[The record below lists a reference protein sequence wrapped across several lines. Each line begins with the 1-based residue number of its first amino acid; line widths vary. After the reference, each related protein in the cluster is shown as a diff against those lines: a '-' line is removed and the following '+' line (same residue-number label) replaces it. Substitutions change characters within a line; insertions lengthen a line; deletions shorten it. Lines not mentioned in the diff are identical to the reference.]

1 MKKAKYKKL
10 LSILL
15 AAAMVLVMM
24 PSVAFA
30 EADDSVPSETVV
42 SGSCGNTENDS
53 VTWALTQN
61 NNDDSNPT
69 YTLIISGTGEMT
81 ANFDDVKVGDGDT
94 ETSVMAA
101 YGNAVNKIVIKEG
114 VTYLAANLTR
124 NTKNVEIEIPASVT
138 AMNISADKET
148 PGSLSAFGN
157 NYYDYDSNKAEADVR
172 GIAKITVADGNQFFE
187 MKDGVLFSK
196 DGKILYRYTNEA
208 DANYTV
214 PDGVEII
221 AAKAFARSE
230 TLTGVTLNHGLIAIG
245 RDCFDKSD
253 NLSGTMT
260 IPETVKALGSSSFTQ
275 LPKLEEVVFK
285 ATDLSDYHVLRGNNS
300 APETGIKKITLAD
313 GTTSIPGGIFTK
325 LTKLETVIVPVS
337 LEEIGAGAFSGCSA
351 LKSISLTADT
361 KLTAIPASAFSG
373 TSLESIVIPDSV
385 TEIGNSAFENC
396 TALKT
401 ISISKNSELK
411 TIGKNAICNTAITS
425 FYMPSGVT
433 FWGQY
438 AFGGDRKLTAVDL
451 TDVAGSVSSGESAF
465 YDTKHGDT
473 SEAYQT
479 RIYYFSDIKDVDV
492 DSSLKTALGSKSTL
506 SIYAVTNGGTF
517 NTVPIGNTALAEPA
531 KCDYIFDGWYSD
543 EACTA
548 DNKVTESTTLSTKTT
563 YYAKWTACEHINT
576 SYTADGAVLRKI
588 CADCGH
594 VFSTATLA
602 APEDLIYDGSVKEAA
617 VTISD
622 GWEGADP
629 VIAYSKGSETLDGA
643 PTDAGTY
650 TAKITAEGAV
660 ASLTFTVRKAA
671 PAVSISA
678 DKASVSGSNTVH
690 LTVDQSGLPA
700 DAQVSVT
707 CDNGITVAAGE
718 NGTYKADLPNKTQTY
733 TFTVSYG
740 GNKNYEPASATCV
753 VSVTYKSA
761 GSATTPTAP
770 TVQKPVIEP
779 NADVTTSL
787 STDGTALTIKANDGY
802 EITDVTVN
810 GVSKGAVTTLTGLK
824 TGDKVIIT
832 TKKIETPDDNAALI
846 EAVKNT
852 KLIARSAMSKA
863 QGKKAVK
870 VYWYAADR
878 SDLDFDGYEVFRS
891 LKRYSGFG
899 TTPIFKTANE
909 KYYNTAIKKGNKY
922 YYKVRAYKVI
932 DGEKVYTD
940 WSTKAWRTVK

>member
-30 EADDSVPSETVV
+30 ETGDSVPSETDV
-42 SGSCGNTENDS
+42 SGSCGETENDS
-53 VTWALTQN
+53 VTWALTRN
-61 NNDDSNPT
+61 NNDDDNPT
-69 YTLIISGTGEMT
+69 YTLTISGTGEMT
-81 ANFDDVKVGDGDT
+81 ANFDDVKVDGTKMMDI
-94 ETSVMAA
+94 
-101 YGNAVNKIVIKEG
+101 YGNAVNKIVIEEG
-114 VTYLAANLTR
+114 VTYLSANLTR

-138 AMNISADKET
+138 GMNIAANKEVS
-148 PGSLSAFGN
+148 GSLSTFGN
-157 NYYDYDSNKAEADVR
+157 NYYDYDSDKAEADVS

-230 TLTGVTLNHGLIAIG
+230 TLTGVTLNHGLLAIG
-245 RDCFDKSD
+245 ENCFDKSV

-275 LPKLEEVVFK
+275 LPKLKEVVFE
-285 ATDLSDYHVLRGNNS
+285 ATDLSDYHTLRGDIS
-300 APETGIKKITLAD
+300 APETGIEKITLAD

-337 LEEIGAGAFSGCSA
+337 LEEIGTGAFSGCSA

-385 TEIGNSAFENC
+385 TEIGNGAFNNC
-396 TALKT
+396 TALNT
-401 ISISKNSELK
+401 ITISKNSELTK
-411 TIGKNAICNTAITS
+411 IGNNAICGTAITS

-433 FWGQY
+433 SWGQY

-451 TDVAGSVSSGESAF
+451 TDVTGSVSFSANTCAF
-465 YDTKHGDT
+465 YNTNHADTLG
-473 SEAYQT
+473 AYQT
-479 RIYYFSDIKDVDV
+479 RIYYFSDAEDISGDN
-492 DSSLKTALGSKSTL
+492 SLKAALGSNSTL

-517 NTVPIGNTALAEPA
+517 NTVPTGNTALAEPA

-617 VTISD
+617 VTILD

-650 TAKITAEGAV
+650 TAKITAEGAE

-690 LTVDQSGLPA
+690 LTVGQSGLPA
-700 DAQVSVT
+700 GAQVSVT

-733 TFTVSYG
+733 TFTVSYD

-753 VSVTYKSA
+753 VSVTYKSV

-824 TGDKVIIT
+824 TGDKVVIKT
-832 TKKIETPDDNAALI
+832 QKLETPDDNAALI
-846 EAVKNT
+846 EAVKST
-852 KLIARSAMSKA
+852 KLIARSAMSTAK
-863 QGKKAVK
+863 GKKAVK
-870 VYWYAADR
+870 VYWYAADG

-899 TTPIFKTANE
+899 TTPFFKTANE